1 MDLENIILS
10 EISQSEK
17 ENSYVE
23 SDEQTELTSK
33 TDRLT
38 GGEQAD
44 SSGERGWGVEGSS
57 KKKKKKLM
65 DMDNSVVIVGGR
77 GCVEVEEGIRGIN
90 GNGKKYNKRIRF
102 FFIF

>member
-38 GGEQAD
+38 GGEQAA
-44 SSGERGWGVEGSS
+44 SSGERGWGWRDQA
-57 KKKKKKLM
+57 KK
-65 DMDNSVVIVGGR
+65 R
-77 GCVEVEEGIRGIN
+77 
-90 GNGKKYNKRIRF
+90 KRN
-102 FFIF
+102 